1 MSKKLRIGK
10 VDKYHVL
17 YTTLP
22 GSIICAA
29 GISLGKSKSRM
40 LATFNALKNLKDFQ
54 LSIDNITAWLETQ
67 WPDFKAEDFY
77 QHSVLI
83 SDKDGI
89 LTPLVTN
96 WMWSSADPNEP
107 ACINI
112 LPLSPDT
119 TKYGILAYADEEKF
133 ADRIIYDFL
142 DGEDDDEEPVAEEDK
157 DVSEE

>member
-1 MSKKLRIGK
+1 MSKKLKTGK
-10 VDKYHVL
+10 FDKFHVL

-22 GSIICAA
+22 GSIICSA
-29 GISLGKSKSRM
+29 GISLGKSKTRM

-77 QHSVLI
+77 KHAVLV

-96 WMWSSADPNEP
+96 WMFTSTDPNEP

-112 LPLSPDT
+112 LPLSPDGT
-119 TKYGILAYADEEKF
+119 QTGILNYCDNELF
-133 ADRIIYDFL
+133 TDRIVYDFL
-142 DGEDDDEEPVAEEDK
+142 DEVEDDVEEE
-157 DVSEE
+157 

>member
-1 MSKKLRIGK
+1 MKQKFT
-10 VDKYHVL
+10 KYHVL

-29 GISLGKSKSRM
+29 GIGLGKSKNRM
-40 LATFNALKNLKDFQ
+40 LATFKALRNLKDFV
-54 LSIDNITAWLETQ
+54 LSIDNVTAWLETQ

-77 QHSVLI
+77 KHSVLI

-112 LPLSPDT
+112 LPLSPDAV
-119 TKYGILAYADEEKF
+119 KYGILAYADEETF
-133 ADRIIYDFL
+133 QDRIIYDFL
-142 DGEDDDEEPVAEEDK
+142 DEDDVGEEED
-157 DVSEE
+157 DVEEEK